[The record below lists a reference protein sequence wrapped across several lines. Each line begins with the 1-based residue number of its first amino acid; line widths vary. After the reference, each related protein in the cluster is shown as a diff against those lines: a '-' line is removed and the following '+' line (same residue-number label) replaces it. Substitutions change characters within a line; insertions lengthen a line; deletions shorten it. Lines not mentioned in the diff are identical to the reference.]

1 MNKTELIDA
10 IQQVIVAN
18 DKKAITAESL
28 ANLLIEMVNATPEG
42 GSGGSGQI
50 VFYAGTPN
58 EGMTVCVLT
67 PEQKAHNAEMVQ
79 VIKDSP
85 IALQASVDVT
95 SLMLASMDEEY
106 ADVDLTGVKYNFF
119 CTNTMYLPAHI
130 ANLEGFPSAGV
141 MTLGESPAFIAE
153 DGSVTILF

>member
-10 IQQVIVAN
+10 IQHVIVPN
-18 DKKAITAESL
+18 GQKAITAESL
-28 ANLLIEMVNATPEG
+28 ANLLTE
-42 GSGGSGQI
+42 I
-50 VFYAGTPN
+50 VKAMGTGVVFHMGTPN
-58 EGMTVCVLT
+58 EDFTEFTQT
-67 PEQKAHNAEMVQ
+67 PEEMAHNAEMVQ